1 MSICTYCDWQTA
13 VIGVANWP
21 AFVNRLL
28 LLVWILSGSC
38 VCKGFCWFYNL
49 PQSDELISIPH
60 FPLLS
65 LSCFWC
71 RFSIRLRGH
80 KASFHLCL
88 EGSTRGAKR
97 KVAEIFRT
105 WKSFLYLQDE
115 VKCPPKITWDP
126 CTDSSSL
133 KGFSWHLRGCL
144 FVFLLSSFN
153 GVWLSVYAESESHS
167 VVSLCNPMDYTV
179 HGILQARILEW
190 VAFHFSRGSSQPRDR
205 TQVSCTAGR
214 FFTSWASRETPVY
227 VAIFPNKTNAL
238 HLLTTSL

>member
-13 VIGVANWP
+13 VTGVANWP

-38 VCKGFCWFYNL
+38 VCKGFCWFYNP

-71 RFSIRLRGH
+71 RFSIRRRGH

-115 VKCPPKITWDP
+115 GKCPPKITWDTR
-126 CTDSSSL
+126 TDSSSL

-144 FVFLLSSFN
+144 FSFYLLLMEYDSPCMQK
-153 GVWLSVYAESESHS
+153 VK
-167 VVSLCNPMDYTV
+167 
-179 HGILQARILEW
+179 
-190 VAFHFSRGSSQPRDR
+190 VAQSCLFATPWTIQSMEFSRPGYWS
-205 TQVSCTAGR
+205 G
-214 FFTSWASRETPVY
+214 
-227 VAIFPNKTNAL
+227 
-238 HLLTTSL
+238 